1 MRKQHFKR
9 IYGIILALLGLTAN
23 AAAYDFEVD
32 GIGYTITSFTE
43 LTVTAAAATENAA
56 SSLTIPSAV
65 SFNGKELAV
74 TEIGEGFAK
83 NNTIITN
90 VVAEPSVTTIN
101 DNAFQGCSNLATF
114 IGNSITTIGEAAFH
128 GCSKLESITLPSLNT
143 VNSSTFYGCS
153 SLGTVDLPQISQI
166 GAGAFQNCTSLD
178 SFNVPTNVNSI
189 EDYAF
194 SGCTQLTNFII
205 PSSVKDLGEN
215 VFTGCTGLKSVTI
228 GRGITFLHQIF
239 RGCNNL
245 EEITIENS
253 NVKLECDFIFS
264 QIPNLKKIYM
274 GRNMRYDPYD
284 YSDRDQPP
292 FYGSNIHEIT
302 IGPMVTELPTP
313 YPRRG
318 AFTNCTYL
326 ANVSILTTHLESIL
340 ESTFQNCTSL
350 KTITIPHSIRKIE
363 SNAFAGC
370 TNLDSISL
378 GYNLQNIETDAFA
391 NCSSLKNITLY
402 SETPPTCGSFSN
414 DAYINA
420 VVNVPEGCLSA
431 YQAAAPWENFWNI
444 KEDASLVYQ
453 FEVNGIKYEKI
464 YPQEVSLIDATQC
477 QQSDL
482 AISKV
487 TFKSKEYSIAQ
498 IGYAA
503 FKGNSNLNTISLPD
517 GLTSIGS
524 SAFANCSNLTQIT
537 LPSGLSEIEDALFYG
552 CTSLNSI
559 TIPEGVTRIGEETFY
574 RCSSL
579 TQITLPNSVTEIGN
593 SAFRNCSNLTQI
605 TLPSGLSEI
614 EDALFY
620 GCTSLNSI
628 TIPEG
633 VTRIGEETF
642 YRCSSLTQ
650 ITLPNSITEIGN
662 SAFANCSNLTQ
673 ITLPNSITKLGDN
686 CFSNCNFSTFSI
698 PGSVTTMGSNIFK
711 SCNNLREL
719 IIEPG
724 TSALEIPNG
733 EYDSKTGILKNT
745 VNGKSIRYRI
755 TYYKGCFSGLPIEKL
770 HINRNLSAKP
780 RYTISGDGGVDQ
792 YEIHAY
798 DGPFYQLP
806 HLKELIIGENV
817 STLGPNTGHISEI
830 DMDISSGSFG
840 QCTSLRTVSVLNPT
854 PPKGADFSSATYANG
869 LLIVPAGAI
878 SAYQE
883 ADGWKEFARIVDTST
898 VLAKEII
905 LDTLS
910 VAMKEGEAIQI
921 NATVLPEDAVNKT
934 VTWSSSD
941 AEVATVSE
949 AGLVTALRKGI
960 TTITAT
966 CDTATTTCEVKVQ
979 AIAKEIELNE
989 VSLTLNEDETFQLE
1003 ATVLPED
1010 AVDKTVTWSSSN
1022 EDVATVSETGLVTA
1036 LESGTAV
1043 ITATCEGVTATCE
1056 VTVQAIAKEIEL
1068 NEVSLTL
1075 NEDESFQLE
1084 ATVLPE
1090 DAVNKTV
1097 TWSSSDKDVATVS
1110 KKGLVEAVG
1119 KGTATI
1125 TATCGNA
1132 TATCEVTV
1140 MDKTGIEEILQDRNA
1155 KFAVYDLQGIL
1166 VRPKCTLSELQELPK
1181 GIYILTNGKERFK
1194 VAN

>member
-1 MRKQHFKR
+1 MKKQHFKR

-32 GIGYTITSFTE
+32 GIGYTITSFTGL
-43 LTVTAAAATENAA
+43 LTVTATAATENAT
-56 SSLTIPSAV
+56 SSLTIPSSV
-65 SFNGKELAV
+65 SFNGKELTV
-74 TEIGEGFAK
+74 TKIGEGFAK
-83 NNTIITN
+83 DNTIITD
-90 VVAEPSVTTIN
+90 VVVEQGITTIN
-101 DNAFQGCSNLATF
+101 NNAFQGCANLATF
-114 IGNSITTIGEAAFH
+114 TGNGIITIGESAFQ
-128 GCSKLESITLPSLNT
+128 GCSKLESIALPSLIT
-143 VNSSTFYGCS
+143 MGESAFYGCS
-153 SLGTVDLPQISQI
+153 SLETVDLSQISQI
-166 GAGAFQNCTSLD
+166 GASVFQNCTSLA
-178 SFNVPTNVNSI
+178 SFDIPTKVHSI
-189 EDYAF
+189 GNYAF

-205 PSSVKDLGEN
+205 PSSITNLGWR
-215 VFTGCTGLKSVTI
+215 VFDGCTGLKSVTI
-228 GRGITFLHQIF
+228 GQGITILQQIF

-245 EEITIENS
+245 EEITIEDS
-253 NVKLECDFIFS
+253 SVGLECDFYFNE
-264 QIPNLKKIYM
+264 IPNLKKIYM
-274 GRNMRYDPYD
+274 GRNMYIYTDD
-284 YSDRDQPP
+284 DVSP

-302 IGPMVTELPTP
+302 IGSLVTRFPCYSSGPNYYRNDSE
-313 YPRRG
+313 
-318 AFTNCTYL
+318 AFMNCNQL
-326 ANVSILTTHLESIL
+326 SNVSILTTHLGDIPR
-340 ESTFQNCTSL
+340 STFQNCTSL
-350 KTITIPHSIRKIE
+350 KTITIPHSVREIGFD
-363 SNAFAGC
+363 AFNGC

-391 NCSSLKNITLY
+391 NCSALKNITLY

-414 DAYINA
+414 DAYINTL
-420 VVNVPEGCLSA
+420 VNVPEGCLSA
-431 YQAAAPWENFWNI
+431 YQAAAPWKNFWNM
-444 KEDASLVYQ
+444 KEDASLIYQ
-453 FEVNGIKYEKI
+453 FEVDGIKYRKI
-464 YPQEVSLIDATQC
+464 FQQEVSLIDATQC

-487 TFKSKEYSIAQ
+487 IFKNEEYSITQ
-498 IGYAA
+498 IGNAA
-503 FKGNSNLNTISLPD
+503 FKGNSNLKNISLHD
-517 GLTSIGS
+517 GITHIGEE
-524 SAFANCSNLTQIT
+524 A
-537 LPSGLSEIEDALFYG
+537 FYG
-552 CTSLNSI
+552 CSN
-559 TIPEGVTRIGEETFY
+559 
-574 RCSSL
+574 L
-579 TQITLPNSVTEIGN
+579 TQITLPNSVTE
-593 SAFRNCSNLTQI
+593 
-605 TLPSGLSEI
+605 
-614 EDALFY
+614 
-620 GCTSLNSI
+620 
-628 TIPEG
+628 
-633 VTRIGEETF
+633 
-642 YRCSSLTQ
+642 
-650 ITLPNSITEIGN
+650 
-662 SAFANCSNLTQ
+662 
-673 ITLPNSITKLGDN
+673 LGDN
-686 CFSNCNFSTFSI
+686 CFSNCNFTTFSI

-733 EYDSKTGILKNT
+733 EYDSKTGILKET

-770 HINRNLSAKP
+770 HINRNLSAKS

-979 AIAKEIELNE
+979 AIAQEIELNE

-1022 EDVATVSETGLVTA
+1022 EDVATVSKTGLVTA
-1036 LESGTAV
+1036 LESGTAF

-1075 NEDESFQLE
+1075 NEDETFQLE

-1090 DAVNKTV
+1090 DAIDKTV

-1119 KGTATI
+1119 KGTAVI
-1125 TATCGNA
+1125 TATCGDA

-1155 KFAVYDLQGIL
+1155 KFTVYDPQGIL
-1166 VRPKCTLSELQELPK
+1166 IRRECTLDALQELPK

>member
-1 MRKQHFKR
+1 MKKQHFKR

-32 GIGYTITSFTE
+32 GIGYTITSFTGL
-43 LTVTAAAATENAA
+43 LTVTATAATENAA
-56 SSLTIPSAV
+56 SSLTIPSSV
-65 SFNGKELAV
+65 SFNGKELTV
-74 TEIGEGFAK
+74 TEIGEGFAQ
-83 NNTIITN
+83 NNTVITD
-90 VVAEPSVTTIN
+90 VVAEPGVTTIN
-101 DNAFQGCSNLATF
+101 NNAFQGCSNLATF
-114 IGNSITTIGEAAFH
+114 IGNGIITIGESAFQGCSNLTTFTGNSIITIGNTAFQGCSNLITFTGNSITTTGESAFQ
-128 GCSKLESITLPSLNT
+128 GCSKLESITLPSLNRI
-143 VNSSTFYGCS
+143 NSSTFAGCS

-166 GAGAFQNCTSLD
+166 GAMAFLNCTSLA
-178 SFNVPTNVNSI
+178 SFDVPPRVNSI

-205 PSSVKDLGEN
+205 PSSVTNLGLE
-215 VFTGCTGLKSVTI
+215 VFDGCTGLKCVTI
-228 GRGITFLHQIF
+228 GRGISDLPWIF
-239 RGCNNL
+239 SGCNNL
-245 EEITIENS
+245 EEITIEDGS
-253 NVKLECDFIFS
+253 TDLECEFQFS
-264 QIPNLKKIYM
+264 SIPNLKKVYM
-274 GRNMRYDPYD
+274 GRNMYRSYET
-284 YSDRDQPP
+284 SSGCLPP

-302 IGPMVTELPTP
+302 IGSLVTKFP
-313 YPRRG
+313 YSYYFCWNENPYQG
-318 AFTNCTYL
+318 YYYTDAFRNCNHL
-326 ANVSILTTHLESIL
+326 SNVSILTWRLWSIPK
-340 ESTFQNCTSL
+340 STFENCTSL
-350 KTITIPHSIRKIE
+350 KNITIPHSIREIE
-363 SNAFAGC
+363 SDAFNGC

-391 NCSSLKNITLY
+391 NCSALKNITLY

-444 KEDASLVYQ
+444 KEDASLIYR
-453 FEVNGIKYEKI
+453 FEVDGIKYEKI
-464 YPQEVSLIDATQC
+464 SPQEASLIDATQC
-477 QQSDL
+477 QQSNL
-482 AISKV
+482 AINKV
-487 TFKSKEYSIAQ
+487 TFKSKEYSITQ
-498 IGYAA
+498 IGNAA
-503 FKGNSNLNTISLPD
+503 FKGNSDLKNISLPD
-517 GLTSIGS
+517 GLTSIGNN
-524 SAFANCSNLTQIT
+524 AFANCSNLTKIT
-537 LPSGLSEIEDALFYG
+537 LPSGLSELGDALFSG
-552 CTSLNSI
+552 CTSLSSL

-574 RCSSL
+574 RCS
-579 TQITLPNSVTEIGN
+579 G
-593 SAFRNCSNLTQI
+593 
-605 TLPSGLSEI
+605 
-614 EDALFY
+614 
-620 GCTSLNSI
+620 
-628 TIPEG
+628 
-633 VTRIGEETF
+633 
-642 YRCSSLTQ
+642 LTQ

-662 SAFANCSNLTQ
+662 SAFSGCSNLTQ
-673 ITLPNSITKLGDN
+673 ITLPSDLSEIGDN

-733 EYDSKTGILKNT
+733 EYDSKTDILKKT

-770 HINRNLSAKP
+770 HINRNLSAKS

-979 AIAKEIELNE
+979 AIAQEIELNE

-1010 AVDKTVTWSSSN
+1010 AVDKTVTWSSSD

-1036 LESGTAV
+1036 LETGTAI

-1090 DAVNKTV
+1090 DAVDKTV

-1110 KKGLVEAVG
+1110 KKGLVEAIE
-1119 KGTATI
+1119 KGTAVI
-1125 TATCGNA
+1125 TATCGDA

-1140 MDKTGIEEILQDRNA
+1140 MDKTGIEEILPDRNA
-1155 KFAVYDLQGIL
+1155 KYTVYNLQGIL
-1166 VRPKCTLSELQELPK
+1166 VRRGCTLGELQDLPK